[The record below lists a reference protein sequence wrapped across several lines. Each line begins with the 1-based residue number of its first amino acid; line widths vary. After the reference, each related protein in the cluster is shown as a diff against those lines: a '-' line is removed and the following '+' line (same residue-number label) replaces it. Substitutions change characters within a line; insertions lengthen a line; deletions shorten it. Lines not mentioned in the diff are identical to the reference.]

1 MDLATIFVSPILQDL
16 IPKLLTYCSDE
27 FNLVWGWGVK
37 DDLRKLAQTLKK
49 IEAVL
54 HDAEK
59 RQGGND
65 KLVKI
70 WLGELQDVAYDAVD
84 IFDELHI
91 KDLEQKK
98 KTVSKVFPCLP
109 LKPFGFDYKIA
120 LKVKDVN
127 EKLDRITKDMERFN
141 FTSQFGSSSTS
152 GSNITVMNEIREET
166 SSHIS
171 DSSAVVGRID
181 EKLEIIKLLNQ
192 DDYSVVRITGMGGMG
207 KTTLAQFVYA
217 NTSDDTFV
225 VKKWVSMYGK
235 TKPEEIFLDLLE
247 PKPDR
252 RSSLDEIKASL
263 KQKLMVGK
271 SLIVLD
277 DVWTNHGI
285 DIKKLLK
292 DILSMSSLRIK
303 ILMTMRSTEPIP
315 PLTGCRYK
323 TYPLQGLVEDDCWSI
338 IKKTA
343 FAHGGAEETEDLI
356 NIGRQISIKC
366 GGLPLAAKTLG
377 GLLYSKKNVEDW
389 LFILNSKIWNLPPTD
404 DKIMSILK
412 LSYDHLSPDVK
423 RCFSYC
429 SIFPKGHVF
438 SKNEVIRMW
447 MAEGFLISPWQANES
462 PEIVGNG
469 YFKILL
475 LNSFFQDERRNI
487 WGDIKS
493 FRMHDL
499 VHDLSVSITGCES
512 LNITIDDIPK
522 IDQSFTFRRLGLQV
536 LHSGVSTAIP
546 SEIYKAFKKLH
557 TFVYSGLHD
566 GEDVWARRVCTFG
579 FIRVLKLSHTGIEEL
594 PKSICKLKHL
604 RYLDVKRCNRLKE
617 LPQDIRKL
625 IGLEYLIFRN
635 KYTLSAKMPRKVS
648 RLSALKKLSVFIVG
662 EEGKGSG
669 IEELKDLNLLGGK
682 LSIEDLGNVTDGTQA
697 NLMGKK
703 NIRHLEL
710 SWDSRGCN
718 DPDRIIKDVEVINDL
733 QPHLNLKKL
742 GVSHFGG
749 SEIPT
754 WLRSA
759 SVHLPKLVSIT
770 LYRCNEC
777 EHFPAL
783 GGLQHLKYLFM
794 DGFGGVKRIGN
805 EFCPSNE
812 EAVSFPSLV
821 LLYIYHYTNSVNSDR
836 SSRASTFSWS
846 EDLENQNGS
855 TLSTTPTE
863 FPFLRKLYFHI
874 ERQVDANLKSLSPK
888 LLWGVLQTLLVA
900 GCNEFVGFEQQHRHQ
915 LDHLS
920 YSHLR
925 RLEVFKCP
933 SLTVLPA
940 DFSGLNSLTYLA
952 IEECSSLHSLPDG
965 IQYLPALETL
975 IIGGFSEDLTSFPFP
990 AASGSDG
997 EKYFVSL
1004 RVLKICGWPT
1014 LSAELP
1020 DQLQLLTCL
1029 QCFTIRG
1036 FPCLSSLPEWFR
1048 ELSSLQ
1054 NLYFLNCS
1062 RLQYLPSD
1070 EQMQRLTSLKTIY
1083 IWNCPLLLE
1092 RCSGNEEG
1100 HKIARRKQVIGSS
1113 PSLLDHIPR
1122 DADMNL
1128 ELLARRTSGIFSNQ
1142 NKEKRWIDSCG
1153 RKCFMFFP
1161 TSFYIAWGDDTRY
1174 WTWLSIT
1181 EPSAASNNA
1190 EIEVSELI
1198 NVCWFG
1204 VHGKLDMS
1212 KLTPGVNYEV
1222 VFIVMLRERSS
1233 GWDAPVNLCLVLP
1246 DAQRLVKEVVLET
1259 MPKSQ
1264 WIEIHVGD
1272 FKTPEQPGDQEKQ
1285 VDFRLSGQDTV
1296 TWKSGL
1302 FIEGAIVRPKRHK
1315 FAHLKQV
1322 NGHVHDL
1329 AVSTAGS
1336 ESRMLKIPT
1345 GVVPEVSTAGSESR
1359 MLKIPTGVVPEDMNL
1374 ELLARMTSG
1383 IFSNQNKEKRWIDSR
1398 GRKCFMFFPRSFYIA
1413 WGDDTRYWTWLSV
1426 TEPSAASNNA
1436 EIEVPELIKVCWL
1449 DVHGTLD
1456 MSKLTP
1462 GVNYE
1467 VVFIVMLRER
1477 SYGWGKPVNLCL
1489 VLPDGQRLDQTLVL
1503 ETMPKSTWIEIH
1515 VGDFQTP
1522 EQQPGDQEKQ
1532 VKFNLSEQETLF
1544 WKSGLVIEGAIVRPK
1559 KSSS

>member
-1 MDLATIFVSPILQDL
+1 
-16 IPKLLTYCSDE
+16 
-27 FNLVWGWGVK
+27 
-37 DDLRKLAQTLKK
+37 
-49 IEAVL
+49 
-54 HDAEK
+54 
-59 RQGGND
+59 
-65 KLVKI
+65 
-70 WLGELQDVAYDAVD
+70 
-84 IFDELHI
+84 
-91 KDLEQKK
+91 
-98 KTVSKVFPCLP
+98 
-109 LKPFGFDYKIA
+109 
-120 LKVKDVN
+120 
-127 EKLDRITKDMERFN
+127 
-141 FTSQFGSSSTS
+141 
-152 GSNITVMNEIREET
+152 MNEIREET

-225 VKKWVSMYGK
+225 VKKW
-235 TKPEEIFLDLLE
+235 
-247 PKPDR
+247 
-252 RSSLDEIKASL
+252 
-263 KQKLMVGK
+263 
-271 SLIVLD
+271 
-277 DVWTNHGI
+277 
-285 DIKKLLK
+285 
-292 DILSMSSLRIK
+292 
-303 ILMTMRSTEPIP
+303 
-315 PLTGCRYK
+315 
-323 TYPLQGLVEDDCWSI
+323 
-338 IKKTA
+338 
-343 FAHGGAEETEDLI
+343 
-356 NIGRQISIKC
+356 
-366 GGLPLAAKTLG
+366 
-377 GLLYSKKNVEDW
+377 
-389 LFILNSKIWNLPPTD
+389 
-404 DKIMSILK
+404 
-412 LSYDHLSPDVK
+412 
-423 RCFSYC
+423 
-429 SIFPKGHVF
+429 
-438 SKNEVIRMW
+438 
-447 MAEGFLISPWQANES
+447 
-462 PEIVGNG
+462 
-469 YFKILL
+469 
-475 LNSFFQDERRNI
+475 
-487 WGDIKS
+487 
-493 FRMHDL
+493 
-499 VHDLSVSITGCES
+499 
-512 LNITIDDIPK
+512 

-1128 ELLARRTSGIFSNQ
+1128 ELLARRT
-1142 NKEKRWIDSCG
+1142 
-1153 RKCFMFFP
+1153 
-1161 TSFYIAWGDDTRY
+1161 
-1174 WTWLSIT
+1174 
-1181 EPSAASNNA
+1181 NNA

-1345 GVVPEVSTAGSESR
+1345 GVVPEVNDLVHNLAVSTAGSESR
-1359 MLKIPTGVVPEDMNL
+1359 MLKIPTGVVPEVIGSSSSLLDHIPRDADMNL
-1374 ELLARMTSG
+1374 ELLARMT
-1383 IFSNQNKEKRWIDSR
+1383 
-1398 GRKCFMFFPRSFYIA
+1398 SFYIA